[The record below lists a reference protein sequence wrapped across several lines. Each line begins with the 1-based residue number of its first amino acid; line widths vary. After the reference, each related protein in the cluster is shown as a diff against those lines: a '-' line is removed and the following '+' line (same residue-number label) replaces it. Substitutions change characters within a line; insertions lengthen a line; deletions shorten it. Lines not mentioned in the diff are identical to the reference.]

1 MQQLAVLNSAA
12 AAQTFADYCLSQG
25 WSVSVVTHHG
35 AHAELFCESADFAA
49 VETELQQFLQQP
61 AHEKY
66 LAAAWQRNQPAAG
79 GGDGVFAG
87 LGQGFL
93 RQTGPVVWL
102 LTLLAALVFV
112 AQQIWP
118 EPVFH
123 QLRFFIPEEL
133 SLFSL
138 RWWSPVLLHF
148 SAMHLMFNLLALWIY
163 GGRLEV
169 WLGSWQLLLLTIV
182 AGAVSNI
189 TQFVLVGPNFGGLSG
204 VVYAIFGFVWVYG
217 WRHPSQPLQL
227 SRPDLIMAL
236 GFLLLG
242 FADLLWVN
250 TANWAH
256 LSGMLSGMLL
266 ATLATGRRQH

>member
-12 AAQTFADYCLSQG
+12 AAQTFADYCLSQH
-25 WSVSVVTHHG
+25 WSVSVV
-35 AHAELFCESADFAA
+35 AHDAEHAVLYCAEADLTAVAAELE
-49 VETELQQFLQQP
+49 QFLHQP
-61 AHEKY
+61 ALDKY
-66 LAAAWQRNQPAAG
+66 QAAAWQRNQPVASSGNSAL
-79 GGDGVFAG
+79 AG

-93 RQTGPVVWL
+93 QQTGPVVWL
-102 LTLLAALVFV
+102 LTLLAVLVVV

-118 EPVFH
+118 ETVFH
-123 QLRFFIPEEL
+123 QLRFFTADEL
-133 SLFSL
+133 SLFSY
-138 RWWSPVLLHF
+138 RWWSPMLLHF

-169 WLGSWQLLLLTIV
+169 WLGSRQLLLLTLF

-189 TQFVLVGPNFGGLSG
+189 SQFALTGPNFGGLSG
-204 VVYAIFGFVWVYG
+204 VVYAIFGFVWIYG
-217 WRHPSQPLQL
+217 WRHPAQPLQL

-236 GFLLLG
+236 GFLVLG

-256 LSGMLSGMLL
+256 LSGLICGMLL
-266 ATLATGRRQH
+266 ATLAGRPARS